1 MRVITEEVLA
11 GKLIELRSRPQTIHL
26 SEAFD
31 LLEDLIEECTELN
44 PFYPIDEN
52 TPKDKFLLL
61 YSPGIEGVSKKFV
74 GKLESCW
81 YWNPTHW
88 QELPEDPK

>member
-1 MRVITEEVLA
+1 MRGITEERL
-11 GKLIELRSRPQTIHL
+11 LDILRSYEPQRDTKASLMEKIT
-26 SEAFD
+26 SQ
-31 LLEDLIEECTELN
+31 CTELN
-44 PFYPIDEN
+44 PWQPIDEN
-52 TPKDKFLLL
+52 TPKDRCLLL

-88 QELPEDPK
+88 QELPEDLK

>member
-1 MRVITEEVLA
+1 MKGIT
-11 GKLIELRSRPQTIHL
+11 KQELLEIDPWQYDNQQ
-26 SEAFD
+26 D
-31 LLEDLIEECTELN
+31 LLNAILDKCTELN
-44 PFYPIDEN
+44 PWQPIDEN
-52 TPKDKFLLL
+52 TPKDRFLLL

-88 QELPEDPK
+88 CELQEDPK

>member
-1 MRVITEEVLA
+1 MKAITEETL
-11 GKLIELRSRPQTIHL
+11 LEINPWDYENQQ
-26 SEAFD
+26 D
-31 LLEDLIEECTELN
+31 LLNAILYQCTELN

-81 YWNPTHW
+81 YWNPTHFC
-88 QELPEDPK
+88 ELPEDPK

>member
-1 MRVITEEVLA
+1 MREGITKE
-11 GKLIELRSRPQTIHL
+11 R
-26 SEAFD
+26 
-31 LLEDLIEECTELN
+31 LLELQRQYANYESIYDMEQAIGNLLNECTELN

-88 QELPEDPK
+88 CELPGDPK